1 MNILTYR
8 LQEEYT
14 KLQDEL
20 KRLLVEKQTVR
31 EKFQFL
37 LAEYREELLGKTQEL
52 ERLKTQVRQFTS
64 RV

>member
-1 MNILTYR
+1 MDILTYR

-20 KRLLVEKQTVR
+20 KRLLVEKQTVH